1 MSGLRAGGKGACDQ
15 VVERMEWENTERLLE
30 KGGIA
35 GSGKKNNSTW
45 QKSKIQ
51 CKMSKKQDTTSFSSR
66 GITHVSDSD
75 SI

>member
-35 GSGKKNNSTW
+35 GSIQDGKSLKFIINCQRNRTLL
-45 QKSKIQ
+45 
-51 CKMSKKQDTTSFSSR
+51 
-66 GITHVSDSD
+66 HLLPEL
-75 SI
+75 